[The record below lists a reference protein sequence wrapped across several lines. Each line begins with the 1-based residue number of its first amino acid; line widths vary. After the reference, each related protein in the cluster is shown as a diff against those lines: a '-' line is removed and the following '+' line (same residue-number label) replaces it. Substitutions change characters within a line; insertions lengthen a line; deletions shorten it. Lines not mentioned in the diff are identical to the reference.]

1 MTVRHATPDDADHA
15 GRLLHEFNASV
26 EMPTPGAEAMARRLR
41 ELVEAGEAIVL
52 LAGDGPDGV
61 LVLRL
66 RPALWSDG
74 LDAYVE
80 ELYVAPAARR
90 RGLGRALLEAAIG
103 LARDRGAVHIDL
115 FTGEDDRPA
124 RALYERL
131 GFTSDRDLYYA
142 RELGE
147 ASRSNRT

>member
-1 MTVRHATPDDADHA
+1 MHYRRVRRAEAADLGGA

-26 EMPTPGAEAMARRLR
+26 EMPTPGPEAMARRLR
-41 ELVEAGEAIVL
+41 ELHAAGEAIVL

-90 RGLGRALLEAAIG
+90 RGLGRALLEAAMDV
-103 LARDRGAVHIDL
+103 ARDRGAVHIDL

-124 RALYERL
+124 RALYQRL
-131 GFTSDRDLYYA
+131 GFSCDGDLYYA
-142 RELGE
+142 REL
-147 ASRSNRT
+147 

>member
-1 MTVRHATPDDADHA
+1 MTARLATSDDAGAA

-26 EMPTPGAEAMARRLR
+26 QMPTPGAEAMARRVC
-41 ELVEAGEAIVL
+41 ELLEAGEAIVL

-80 ELYVAPAARR
+80 ELYVAPQARR
-90 RGLGRALLEAAIG
+90 HGLGRALLEAAMEA
-103 LARDRGAVHIDL
+103 ARERGAVYIDL
-115 FTGEDDRPA
+115 YTGEDDRPA
-124 RALYERL
+124 RALYERM
-131 GFTSDRDLYYA
+131 GFRYDGDLYYA
-142 RELGE
+142 REL
-147 ASRSNRT
+147 